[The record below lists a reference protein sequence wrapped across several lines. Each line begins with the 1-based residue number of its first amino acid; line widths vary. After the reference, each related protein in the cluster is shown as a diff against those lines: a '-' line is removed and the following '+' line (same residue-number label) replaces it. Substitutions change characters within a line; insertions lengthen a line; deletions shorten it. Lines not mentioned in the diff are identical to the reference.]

1 MHINIFEH
9 IVFILFVGLF
19 SLTYVGFFF
28 SVAKLLKRG
37 KGGRK
42 IAKADIGFLAVG
54 TLGIFCMLYGLVEP
68 FFLEVTNARIVS
80 PKVTHPFR
88 LVHITDL
95 HCDGVKRCE
104 DVLVQK
110 ALEAQPDFVV
120 FTGDA
125 VNNQAGIPLFKKVM
139 NQLSVSVP
147 VFVVKGNHDF
157 HGTQLWDRFGGTGVT
172 MVSGHP
178 QNIVI
183 KGQRI
188 CIAGVDVG
196 SEAQMNTIFDSIS
209 PDDYSIFLY
218 HYPDAIGPASAHKMD
233 LYLAGHTHGGQIRLP
248 FYGAII
254 TNSASGKKY
263 EAGAYEV
270 GKTDMYVGRGVGM
283 MGIPVRFLAKPE
295 LTVIDVA
302 PASK

>member
-1 MHINIFEH
+1 MHTNIFEQ

-19 SLTYVGFFF
+19 GLTYAGFFLA
-28 SVAKLLKRG
+28 VAKLFKKG
-37 KGGRK
+37 KGSTK
-42 IAKADIGFLAVG
+42 ITRADLAFLWVG
-54 TLGIFCMLYGLVEP
+54 SVGILCVLYGLIEP
-68 FFLEVTNARIVS
+68 FFLQITNVRIVS

-95 HCDGVKRCE
+95 HCDGIKRCE
-104 DVLVQK
+104 DALVQK
-110 ALEAQPDFVV
+110 ALDAQPDFVV

-125 VNNQAGIPLFKKVM
+125 VNNQAGIPLFRKVM
-139 NQLSVSVP
+139 NQLSASLP

-172 MVSGHP
+172 MVSGPP
-178 QNIVI
+178 QNIVV
-183 KGQRI
+183 KGQRV
-188 CIAGVDVG
+188 CVAGIDVG
-196 SEAQMNTIFDSIS
+196 NEAAMNSVFDSIS

-248 FYGAII
+248 LYGAII

-283 MGIPVRFLAKPE
+283 MGIPVRFLATPE
-295 LTVIDVA
+295 MTVIDVA
-302 PASK
+302 PAK